1 MTVVKSGIIPKMKQ
15 VLTIVQIVVSIALIV
30 LILIQAK
37 GTGLGRTF
45 GGGNGASFTRRGLEK
60 LLFRL
65 TFVVV
70 ALFLAISIVQ
80 LVI

>member
-1 MTVVKSGIIPKMKQ
+1 MKQ
-15 VLTIVQIVVSIALIV
+15 ILTIIQIIVSVSLIF

-45 GGGNGASFTRRGLEK
+45 GSGGGTSFSRRGLEK
-60 LLFRL
+60 LIFRL
-65 TFVVV
+65 TFILVG
-70 ALFLAISIVQ
+70 LFLIISILQ

>member
-1 MTVVKSGIIPKMKQ
+1 MKLI
-15 VLTIVQIVVSIALIV
+15 LTIIQIVISLFLIG

-45 GGGNGASFTRRGLEK
+45 GAGGGTSFSRRGLEK
-60 LLFRL
+60 LIFRL

-70 ALFLAISIVQ
+70 GVFIIIQILQ
-80 LVI
+80 LLY